1 MSSLSARAKEALDM
15 TRIIFGSQGGLMK
28 AEVGNRSTEILIVE
42 DDVLVR
48 MIASDILTDAGFRVY
63 EAHDAHE
70 AIALLEARS
79 DVRVVFTDW
88 NMPGDIDG
96 MELARLVRKRWP
108 AISVIVTSGKMRPPG
123 ELPAGVR
130 FLAKPYRPLALI
142 EEIEIMVQG
151 SASEVAEGAPVLP
164 QGIAAH
170 TPLMA
175 EIGGIGIAAAQREP
189 DKT

>member
-1 MSSLSARAKEALDM
+1 MAAS
-15 TRIIFGSQGGLMK
+15 
-28 AEVGNRSTEILIVE
+28 EVGTNSNAILIVE

-48 MIASDILTDAGFRVY
+48 MIAGDILTDAGFCVY
-63 EAHDAHE
+63 EAHDAQE
-70 AIALLEARS
+70 AMDLLEART

-96 MELARLVRKRWP
+96 MELARLVRKHWP
-108 AISVIVTSGKMRPPG
+108 EISVIVTSGKMRPPG
-123 ELPAGVR
+123 ELPAQVQ
-130 FLAKPYRPLALI
+130 FLTKPYRPLALI
-142 EEIEIMVQG
+142 EKVEFSIQG
-151 SASEVAEGAPVLP
+151 SVGEVAEGAPVLP

-175 EIGGIGIAAAQREP
+175 EIGGIGIAAAHREP